1 MPTKNLH
8 PDSQDLVKELSIALA
23 NRLLRSQKKYGYSN
37 NWLTDDWEDGCR
49 EDFMKH
55 IKKGDPLDVI
65 AYAAF
70 MWKRGW
76 KTC

>member
-1 MPTKNLH
+1 MSNTLH
-8 PDSQDLVKELSIALA
+8 PDSQALINELAIALA
-23 NRLLRSQKKYGYSN
+23 KKLLRSQKKYGYSN
-37 NWLTDDWEDGCR
+37 GWLTDDWEDDCR

-55 IKKGDPLDVI
+55 VEKGDPLDVI